1 MATKKTTP
9 DAATEPEAKTPMPM
23 PEGGWPADEFTGKP
37 GSYVRDPFTGVRA
50 PATEPA
56 AA

>member
-1 MATKKTTP
+1 MATKKQTP
-9 DAATEPEAKTPMPM
+9 DAAPDVDAPQPMPV
-23 PEGGWPADEFTGKP
+23 PEGGWPADEFTGLP

-56 AA
+56 AE

>member
-1 MATKKTTP
+1 MATKKQT
-9 DAATEPEAKTPMPM
+9 PEAAPDVDAPQPMPV
-23 PEGGWPADEFTGKP
+23 PEGGWPADEFTGLP

-56 AA
+56 AE